1 VGIIRGIEVTRELN
15 ITEARE
21 KLLSLADTLTSENST
36 AVIRKRGKPILAV
49 LPYEL
54 YETLEETLEI
64 MGDSELMEKLR
75 QSIKEIAE
83 GRYLTQE
90 EVEKSILR

>member
-1 VGIIRGIEVTRELN
+1 MEDAVTRELN

-21 KLLSLADTLTSENST
+21 KLLGLADTLNSENST
-36 AVIRKRGKPILAV
+36 AVIRKRGKPVLAL

-54 YETLEETLEI
+54 YESLEETLAI
-64 MGDSELMEKLR
+64 MGDSELMAQLR
-75 QSIKEIAE
+75 QSVKEIEE

-90 EVEKSILR
+90 EVEKSILGK

>member
-1 VGIIRGIEVTRELN
+1 MTRELN

>member
-1 VGIIRGIEVTRELN
+1 MTRELN

-21 KLLSLADTLTSENST
+21 RLLTLVDTLTSENST
-36 AVIRKRGKPILAV
+36 AIIRKRGKPVLAL

-54 YETLEETLEI
+54 YESIEETLEI
-64 MGDSELMEKLR
+64 MGDSELMGQLR
-75 QSIKEIAE
+75 QSVKEIEE

-90 EVEKSILR
+90 EVEKSILGK

>member
-1 VGIIRGIEVTRELN
+1 LN

-21 KLLSLADTLTSENST
+21 KLLGLADTLTSENST
-36 AVIRKRGKPILAV
+36 AVIRKRGKPVLAL

-54 YETLEETLEI
+54 YESLEETLAI
-64 MGDSELMEKLR
+64 MGDSELMEQLR
-75 QSIKEIAE
+75 QSVKEIEE

-90 EVEKSILR
+90 EVEKSILGK